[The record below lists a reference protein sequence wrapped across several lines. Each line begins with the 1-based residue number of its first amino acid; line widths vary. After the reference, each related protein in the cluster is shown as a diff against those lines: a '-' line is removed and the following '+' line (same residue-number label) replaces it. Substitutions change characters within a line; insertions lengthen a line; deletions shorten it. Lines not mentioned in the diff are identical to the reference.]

1 VCDLNDQEELKKYT
15 RRDFGTLAAS
25 AGLLTALPGVA
36 NAVAVAERE
45 VTITTADGTC
55 DAYFVAPTSGPA
67 PGVLVWPDVFGLRPA
82 FRQMGRRLAESGYSV
97 LVVNPFYRQKKAPTA
112 AQGGQTPI
120 AEVMPLMQ
128 ALTPAMHLSDGK
140 AFVAWLDAQREVD
153 KARKL
158 GTTGYCMGGPIAVRT
173 ATVAP
178 DRVGAVGTFHGA
190 AMVTAAPDSPHR
202 LVAQTKARYLIAV
215 AENDDKKDPEAKPRC
230 APRSRARSCRPR
242 WRCTPQ
248 PTAGARPTHRSTTP
262 PNPNAHGRACWRH
275 SAPRWPDQRA
285 AAPSCRSW

>member
-1 VCDLNDQEELKKYT
+1 M
-15 RRDFGTLAAS
+15 
-25 AGLLTALPGVA
+25 
-36 NAVAVAERE
+36 
-45 VTITTADGTC
+45 
-55 DAYFVAPTSGPA
+55 
-67 PGVLVWPDVFGLRPA
+67 WPDVFGLRPA

-112 AQGGQTPI
+112 VQGGQTPI

-153 KARKL
+153 KSRKL

-178 DRVGAVGTFHGA
+178 GRVGAVGTFHGA

-202 LVAQTKARYLIAV
+202 LVAQTQARYLIAV
-215 AENDDKKDPEAKPRC
+215 AQNDDAKDPEAKVTLR
-230 APRSRARSCRPR
+230 
-242 WRCTPQ
+242 
-248 PTAGARPTHRSTTP
+248 TALESAKLPAEVEVYP
-262 PNPNAHGRACWRH
+262 AAHGWCPPDTQVYDAAQSERAWTRLLATF
-275 SAPRWPDQRA
+275 STALA
-285 AAPSCRSW
+285 

>member
-1 VCDLNDQEELKKYT
+1 VCDPNDQEELKKYT
-15 RRDFGTLAAS
+15 RRDFGTWTAS
-25 AGLLTALPGVA
+25 TGLLIALPGVA

-45 VTITTADGTC
+45 VSITTTDGSC
-55 DAYFVAPTSGPA
+55 DAYFVAPTSGTA

-112 AQGGQTPI
+112 AQGGQTAI
-120 AEVMPLMQ
+120 AEVIPLMQ
-128 ALTPAMHLSDGK
+128 ALTPATHLSDGK
-140 AFVAWLDAQREVD
+140 AFVAWLDAQPEVD

-178 DRVGAVGTFHGA
+178 GRVGAVGIFHGA

-202 LVAQTKARYLIAV
+202 LVAQTQARYLIAV
-215 AENDDKKDPEAKPRC
+215 AENDDTKEPEAKVTL
-230 APRSRARSCRPR
+230 RAALDSAKLPAEVEVY
-242 WRCTPQ
+242 P
-248 PTAGARPTHRSTTP
+248 A
-262 PNPNAHGRACWRH
+262 AHGWC
-275 SAPRWPDQRA
+275 PPDSRVYDA
-285 AAPSCRSW
+285 AQAELAWTRLLATFSKALA

>member
-1 VCDLNDQEELKKYT
+1 MCDLNDQEELNKYT
-15 RRDFGTLAAS
+15 RRDFAAWVAS
-25 AGLLTALPGVA
+25 AGLLTVLPGVA

-45 VTITTADGTC
+45 VSITTPDGSC
-55 DAYFVAPTSGPA
+55 DAYFVAPTAGAAPA
-67 PGVLVWPDVFGLRPA
+67 VLVWPDVFGLRPA

-140 AFVAWLDAQREVD
+140 AFVAWLDAQAEVD
-153 KARKL
+153 KARKM

-178 DRVGAVGTFHGA
+178 GRVGAVGSFHGA
-190 AMVTAAPDSPHR
+190 AMVTPAPDSPHR
-202 LVAQTKARYLIAV
+202 LVAQTQARYLIAV
-215 AENDDKKDPEAKPRC
+215 AENDDTKDPEAK
-230 APRSRARSCRPR
+230 AALRAAFDSAKLPAEVEVY
-242 WRCTPQ
+242 P
-248 PTAGARPTHRSTTP
+248 A
-262 PNPNAHGRACWRH
+262 AHGWCPPDSRVYDAAQAERAWTRLLATF
-275 SAPRWPDQRA
+275 SKALV
-285 AAPSCRSW
+285 

>member
-15 RRDFGTLAAS
+15 RRDFGTWAAS
-25 AGLLTALPGVA
+25 AGLLTALPSVA

-45 VTITTADGTC
+45 VSIATADGTC
-55 DAYFVAPTSGPA
+55 DAYFVAPTAGAA
-67 PGVLVWPDVFGLRPA
+67 PGVLVWPDIFGLRPA

-140 AFVAWLDAQREVD
+140 AFVTWLDAQREVD

-173 ATVAP
+173 ATAAP
-178 DRVGAVGTFHGA
+178 GRVGAVGTFHGA
-190 AMVTAAPDSPHR
+190 GMVTAAPDSPHR
-202 LVAQTKARYLIAV
+202 LVAQTQARYLIAV
-215 AENDDKKDPEAKPRC
+215 AQNDDTKDPEAKNTL
-230 APRSRARSCRPR
+230 RSAFDSAKLSAEVEVYP
-242 WRCTPQ
+242 
-248 PTAGARPTHRSTTP
+248 A
-262 PNPNAHGRACWRH
+262 AHGWCPPDTQVYDAAQAERAWARLL
-275 SAPRWPDQRA
+275 ATFGTA
-285 AAPSCRSW
+285 LA

>member
-1 VCDLNDQEELKKYT
+1 M
-15 RRDFGTLAAS
+15 AAS

-45 VTITTADGTC
+45 VTIATPDGHC

-97 LVVNPFYRQKKAPTA
+97 LVVNPFYRQMKAPTA
-112 AQGGQTPI
+112 PQGAKTPI

-140 AFVAWLDAQREVD
+140 AFVAWLDTQPEVD
-153 KARKL
+153 KARKI

-173 ATVAP
+173 ASVAP
-178 DRVGAVGTFHGA
+178 GRVGAVGSFHGA
-190 AMVTAAPDSPHR
+190 AMVTPGPDSPHR
-202 LVAQTKARYLIAV
+202 LIAQTKAQYLIAV
-215 AENDDKKDPEAKPRC
+215 AESDDRNNPEAKV
-230 APRSRARSCRPR
+230 AL
-242 WRCTPQ
+242 
-248 PTAGARPTHRSTTP
+248 
-262 PNPNAHGRACWRH
+262 
-275 SAPRWPDQRA
+275 RA
-285 AAPSCRSW
+285 ALEAARLPAEVEV